1 MSVSVFQSLSFSDKE
16 HKILQDVCECSD
28 ANGYVLTWPVGCPG
42 SLKFKM
48 VTGYGEEGAT
58 LYLKIMDRVRETT
71 EGSGNILQDQRV
83 RLKRTT
89 DNIYIIDKVERKRR
103 PLTSQ
108 HRIRTDWKQL
118 TLEALCHK
126 RTVAPPTHLYIRGH
140 AKFEGGKL
148 ATLHTQRSRKKG
160 KVFIYSNRQSLQL
173 YWYRIFSAMKSR
185 EFTSSHSVGKVH
197 SILAIRLRLS

>member
-173 YWYRIFSAMKSR
+173 YWYRIFFSN
-185 EFTSSHSVGKVH
+185 E
-197 SILAIRLRLS
+197 IP